1 MCLHVYEQKQCQRYD
16 LCFKV
21 TLQPGC
27 ISFSIPLPSKT
38 IIRLIMEEKNMHS
51 HEHEEEGMAL
61 WQIVM
66 SAVMLVVGMIAS
78 AKGVNIFENKVFS
91 LVWYVIAFLPVGLPV
106 MKEAWEAIV
115 DDTDFFSEFMLMS
128 VATIGAFALGEYPE
142 AVAVML
148 LYSIGE
154 ALQDK
159 AVDKARDNIKS
170 LVAFR
175 PDMARIVKGQEYN
188 EVKPEE
194 VKIDDVIEVRP
205 GERVPLDGKLVTAA
219 ASMNTAALTGESIPR
234 LIETGKEVMAG
245 MIATDSVIRIAV
257 IRISAES
264 AISRILS
271 MVEEAANR
279 KSPTEAFIHKFAH
292 VYTPVVILL
301 AVLVVVL
308 PWLLSFA
315 TTYDYVFSEWFK
327 RALVFLVIS
336 CPCALVISIPLG
348 YFGGIGA
355 ASKRGILFKGSNYLD
370 AIANLDA
377 VVFDKTGTLTTGE
390 FKVQQVVGISDEDM
404 ALIAAVEAFSSHP
417 IASAITKYAGK
428 DNVTVDDSL
437 LKNIPGAGV
446 EYGDM
451 LIGTLKLL
459 RDNGVEYDKSL
470 ESIPETIV
478 AVAKKGQLIG
488 YILLADTPKKDTATL
503 PQRLRRQ
510 GVKIMQILSGDKQA
524 LIDKLVASLNKDSET
539 RVTGFGDLLP
549 QDKVSHISALK
560 EQGKKIAFVGDGI
573 NDAPVL
579 ALSDVGVA
587 MGAMGSDMAV
597 ETADVVIQTD
607 EPGKV
612 AEAVAIA
619 KRTRR
624 IVYQNIVF
632 AIGVKLLVMI
642 LGVFGVAN
650 LWEAVFADSGVALL
664 AVMNSTRIFLTK
676 KSGI

>member
-1 MCLHVYEQKQCQRYD
+1 
-16 LCFKV
+16 
-21 TLQPGC
+21 
-27 ISFSIPLPSKT
+27 
-38 IIRLIMEEKNMHS
+38 MEEKNMHS

-78 AKGVNIFENKVFS
+78 AKGVNMFENKVFS

-219 ASMNTAALTGESIPR
+219 ASMNTAALTGESVPR
-234 LIETGKEVMAG
+234 LLETGKEVMAG

-257 IRISAES
+257 TRISAES

-404 ALIAAVEAFSSHP
+404 AFVAAVESFSSHP

-459 RDNGVEYDKSL
+459 RDNGVKYDKSL

-524 LIDKLVASLNKDSET
+524 LIDKLVASLNKGSET

-560 EQGKKIAFVGDGI
+560 EQGKKVAFVGDGI

-612 AEAVAIA
+612 AEAIAIG

>member
-1 MCLHVYEQKQCQRYD
+1 
-16 LCFKV
+16 
-21 TLQPGC
+21 
-27 ISFSIPLPSKT
+27 
-38 IIRLIMEEKNMHS
+38 
-51 HEHEEEGMAL
+51 
-61 WQIVM
+61 
-66 SAVMLVVGMIAS
+66 
-78 AKGVNIFENKVFS
+78 
-91 LVWYVIAFLPVGLPV
+91 
-106 MKEAWEAIV
+106 
-115 DDTDFFSEFMLMS
+115 
-128 VATIGAFALGEYPE
+128 
-142 AVAVML
+142 
-148 LYSIGE
+148 
-154 ALQDK
+154 
-159 AVDKARDNIKS
+159 
-170 LVAFR
+170 
-175 PDMARIVKGQEYN
+175 
-188 EVKPEE
+188 
-194 VKIDDVIEVRP
+194 
-205 GERVPLDGKLVTAA
+205 
-219 ASMNTAALTGESIPR
+219 
-234 LIETGKEVMAG
+234 
-245 MIATDSVIRIAV
+245 
-257 IRISAES
+257 
-264 AISRILS
+264 

-404 ALIAAVEAFSSHP
+404 ALVAAVEAFSSHP

-560 EQGKKIAFVGDGI
+560 EQGKKVAFVGDGI

-612 AEAVAIA
+612 AEAVAIG

-632 AIGVKLLVMI
+632 AIGVKLLMMI
-642 LGVFGVAN
+642 LGVFGIAN

-664 AVMNSTRIFLTK
+664 AVMNSTRIFFTK

>member
-1 MCLHVYEQKQCQRYD
+1 
-16 LCFKV
+16 
-21 TLQPGC
+21 
-27 ISFSIPLPSKT
+27 
-38 IIRLIMEEKNMHS
+38 MEEKNMHS

-61 WQIVM
+61 WQIIM
-66 SAVMLVVGMIAS
+66 SAVMLVTGMLAHT
-78 AKGVNIFENKVFS
+78 AGLNMFDNKTFS
-91 LVWYVIAFLPVGLPV
+91 LIWYVIAFIPVGLPV

-128 VATIGAFALGEYPE
+128 VATLGAFALGEYPE

-170 LVAFR
+170 IVAFR
-175 PDMARIVKGQEYN
+175 PDMARIVHGQEYK

-194 VKIDDVIEVRP
+194 VKIDDIIEVRP
-205 GERVPLDGKLVTAA
+205 GERVPLDGRLVTAA
-219 ASMNTAALTGESIPR
+219 TSMNTAALTGESVPR
-234 LIETGKEVMAG
+234 LIETGKDVMAG

-257 IRISAES
+257 TRISAES

-279 KSPTEAFIHKFAH
+279 KSPTETFIHKFAH
-292 VYTPVVILL
+292 IYTPVVILL
-301 AVLVVVL
+301 AVLVVVI
-308 PWLLSFA
+308 PWLMSLGTA
-315 TTYDYVFSEWFK
+315 YDYVFSEWFK

-390 FKVQQVVGISDEDM
+390 FKVQQVVGISEEDM
-404 ALIAAVEAFSSHP
+404 ALVAAVEAFSSHP
-417 IASAITKYAGK
+417 IVSAITKYAGR

-470 ESIPETIV
+470 DSIPETIV
-478 AVAKKGQLIG
+478 AVAKEGQFKG
-488 YILLADTPKKDTATL
+488 YILLADTLKADTVNL
-503 PQRLRRQ
+503 PQSLRRQ
-510 GVKIMQILSGDKQA
+510 GIGTMQILSGDKQA
-524 LIDKLVASLNKDSET
+524 LIDKLVSVLNRGGET
-539 RVTGFGDLLP
+539 HVTGFGDLLP

-560 EQGKKIAFVGDGI
+560 EQGKKVAFVGDGI

-612 AEAVAIA
+612 AEAVAIG

-642 LGVFGVAN
+642 LGVFGIAN